1 MSYLLQR
8 PITETPPEN
17 ARTWQAPTEA
27 VGTWAG
33 EESWSEDEWDRLW
46 TDIGGEG

>member
-17 ARTWQAPTEA
+17 ARTWQAAKET
-27 VGTWAG
+27 AG
-33 EESWSEDEWDRLW
+33 IWVSESPRWEDELDHLW
-46 TDIGGEG
+46 TDLGGEG